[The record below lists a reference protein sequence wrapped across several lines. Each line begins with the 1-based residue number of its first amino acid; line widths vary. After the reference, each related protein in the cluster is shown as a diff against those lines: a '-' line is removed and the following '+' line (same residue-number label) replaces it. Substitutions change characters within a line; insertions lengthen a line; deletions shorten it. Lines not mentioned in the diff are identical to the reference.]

1 MDTWSQLF
9 GILAAFAQTEL
20 GRIIATL
27 VSVGA
32 SAILWRIS
40 RQHLR
45 LNSAAVP
52 DVEHRRGN
60 LVLARNLIIALTLVA
75 VGSIW
80 ATKIAGAALSLAA
93 VAGAMLIISKEFL
106 SNVLGSAMLAISRP
120 YRVGDF
126 IEMEE
131 TRGRVLDTDL
141 MVTTL
146 AETLEGHQL
155 TGRTVV
161 LPNSLLLTR
170 PVRNLTATGAYVINL
185 LNVAVHPH
193 DDLLFTEKALLQAAR
208 EVCAPWLGDAERH
221 LKQLESR
228 DLVNLPSAEP
238 RVLLQLHSA
247 HEYTLAL
254 RYCCRP
260 NDRVKVEQS
269 ILRTFLRHRD
279 STAPSAPRDMREVR
293 DGHALAE
300 AA

>member
-1 MDTWSQLF
+1 MNTWSQLF
-9 GILAAFAQTEL
+9 ASLGAFAHTEL

-27 VSVGA
+27 VSVGVA
-32 SAILWRIS
+32 AALWRIS
-40 RQHLR
+40 RQRLR
-45 LNSAAVP
+45 LNSASML

-60 LVLARNLIIALTLVA
+60 LVLARNLIIGLTLVA

-93 VAGAMLIISKEFL
+93 VAGAVLIVSKEFL
-106 SNVLGSAMLAISRP
+106 ANVLGSAMLAISRP

-126 IEMEE
+126 IEMGDA
-131 TRGRVLDTDL
+131 TGRVLDTDL
-141 MVTTL
+141 MVTTI

-155 TGRTVV
+155 TGRTAV
-161 LPNSLLLTR
+161 LPNSLLLVR
-170 PVRNLTATGAYVINL
+170 PVKNLTATGAYVINL
-185 LNVAVHPH
+185 LHVAASPA
-193 DDLLFTEKALLQAAR
+193 DDLPALEKALLQAAK
-208 EVCAPWLGDAERH
+208 EVCAPWLAEADSH

-260 NDRVKVEQS
+260 NDRVKVEQA
-269 ILRTFLRHRD
+269 ILRAFLKYREAAPARPARD
-279 STAPSAPRDMREVR
+279 PRV
-293 DGHALAE
+293 LAE